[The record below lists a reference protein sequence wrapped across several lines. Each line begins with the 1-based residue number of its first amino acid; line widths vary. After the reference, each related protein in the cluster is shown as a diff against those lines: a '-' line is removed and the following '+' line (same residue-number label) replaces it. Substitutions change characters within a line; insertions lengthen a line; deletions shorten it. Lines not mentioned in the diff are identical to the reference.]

1 MNGERGKP
9 MKKMMTG
16 GIVIGTAVFFLLGL
30 VWAQEKGKSM
40 EQPSMPAAS
49 GTALWEYL
57 KKVDYAKTWPMWPG
71 TQALYP
77 GKSPHGAF
85 LTTYVN
91 QPAYEAIEKKTGS
104 MPYGAIV
111 CKQNFDKDKRYVALT
126 VMYKV
131 KGYNPMQ
138 GDYFWAKYS
147 QDGKID
153 GEGKISGC
161 INCHSHQRGND
172 FVFTSSLK

>member
-1 MNGERGKP
+1 
-9 MKKMMTG
+9 MKSMMTKAALFTMAG
-16 GIVIGTAVFFLLGL
+16 FFLFGL
-30 VWAQEKGKSM
+30 VWAQENTKTM
-40 EQPSMPAAS
+40 ERPSLPAAS
-49 GTALWEYL
+49 GTALWDYL
-57 KKVDYAKTWPMWPG
+57 KQAGYANTWKMWPG
-71 TQALYP
+71 TQAFYT

-91 QPAYEAIEKKTGS
+91 DPAYEAIEKKAGS
-104 MPYGAIV
+104 MPYGAVI
-111 CKQNFDKDKRYVALT
+111 CKQNFDKDKKYLSLT

-131 KGYNPMQ
+131 KGYNPPE

-147 QDGKID
+147 PGGKID
-153 GEGKISGC
+153 AEGKISGC